1 MPRFKPLPAAV
12 LVLVLSAAAAHA
24 APPAADNAQPRADS
38 LAANHP
44 DSKNLTERSLTALG
58 EAAGKIGDVLSS
70 GAQAFGSGMQ
80 QVSDQATEL
89 IGYAKQSIGAR
100 YRWGGTSAETGFDC
114 SGFVRTI
121 VQQTVGRLL
130 PHHAADQ
137 AAVTQR
143 ISKDEL
149 QPGDL
154 VFFNTVRRR
163 AYSHVGIYMGD
174 GQFIHAPSRGERVR
188 IDNLSANYWQKRFG
202 GARRVLTDQPDYSL
216 ADAGATFHDG
226 LNIADAGSS
235 ASPNNAVVSDTP
247 STAAAGAAAQP
258 APGPAMAASEPD
270 LVQPSASKRSSRPA
284 AKHRHTRKQTPAQR
298 GGKRGKPRN

>member
-1 MPRFKPLPAAV
+1 MPRFKPLLAA
-12 LVLVLSAAAAHA
+12 VLVLSAAVVHA
-24 APPAADNAQPRADS
+24 APPSADNAQPHADS
-38 LAANHP
+38 LVANHP
-44 DSKNLTERSLTALG
+44 DGKNLTERSLTALG

-80 QVSDQATEL
+80 QVSDQASVL

-188 IDNLSANYWQKRFG
+188 IDNLSASYWQKHFG
-202 GARRVLTDQPDYSL
+202 GARRVLTDQPNYSL
-216 ADAGATFHDG
+216 ADAGATAHDG
-226 LNIADAGSS
+226 INIADAGSS
-235 ASPNNAVVSDTP
+235 ASPNTVSDTP
-247 STAAAGAAAQP
+247 STSAAGAAVQP
-258 APGPAMAASEPD
+258 APGPAMAASKPD
-270 LVQPSASKRSSRPA
+270 LAQPSASKRSSRPA
-284 AKHRHTRKQTPAQR
+284 AKHRHTRKQTPAQH